1 MALSNYGGCDNAAA
15 LMKEEVND
23 CYFFIKS
30 GAAIDVISV
39 FALVFRHAPLPTS

>member
-23 CYFFIKS
+23 CYFFYKVWC
-30 GAAIDVISV
+30 GN
-39 FALVFRHAPLPTS
+39 